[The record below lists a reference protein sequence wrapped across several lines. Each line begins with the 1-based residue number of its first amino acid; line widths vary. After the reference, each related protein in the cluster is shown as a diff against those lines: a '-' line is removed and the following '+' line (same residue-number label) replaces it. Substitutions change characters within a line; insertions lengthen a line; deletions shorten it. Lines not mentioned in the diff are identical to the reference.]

1 VEDGLS
7 EMRRNGAM
15 NTRTILAGVA
25 ALLLAT
31 GVAANASIHRS
42 FHQCGKYLITNAW
55 SWDKGDSFSLVVNQN
70 KSFMEE
76 NNMRRLPS
84 RLVKSRGPD
93 LYYRGQKCHEPAEDV
108 KATKWPG

>member
-42 FHQCGKYLITNAW
+42 FHQCGKYLITNA
-55 SWDKGDSFSLVVNQN
+55 
-70 KSFMEE
+70 
-76 NNMRRLPS
+76 
-84 RLVKSRGPD
+84 
-93 LYYRGQKCHEPAEDV
+93 
-108 KATKWPG
+108 